1 MKSIYKLLIIV
12 FALLLTL
19 DVYAGG
25 GNRTGTGGAAQLLI
39 PVGPR
44 GIAMGESNI
53 STSYGVESLFW
64 NPAGVARM
72 GNSSTDVMF
81 SHMSYFAD
89 ISVEYGAVS
98 ANLEGFGAVSFS
110 LKTLSIGDILIT
122 TTQDP
127 DGTGATFSP
136 QMLTA
141 GLSYARQLTERISV
155 GLTANFVSETLGD
168 VDATGVAFNI
178 GVIYD
183 NLADISGLSMG
194 VVMKNIGPQMEF
206 TGSGLLRTAS
216 VDEFNR
222 PPQFLVI
229 DSAPFELPSTFE
241 IGLGYKPQIDEINS
255 LQFSGAFQNNNFSG
269 DEYKLGAEYGYN
281 NIFFARAGYQG
292 ALKVDSDEYIYGFTA
307 GAGIHYHLEGVEL
320 KFDYAYRDIQYFD
333 GNHIFALSLGF

>member
-1 MKSIYKLLIIV
+1 MKSIFKLLIIV

-53 STSYGVESLFW
+53 STGYGVESLFW

-72 GNSSTDVMF
+72 ESSTDVMF
-81 SHMSYFAD
+81 SHMTYIAD
-89 ISVEYGAVS
+89 IDVEYGAVS
-98 ANLEGFGAVSFS
+98 TDIEGFGVVSFS
-110 LKTLSIGDILIT
+110 LKTLSIGEILIT

-141 GLSYARQLTERISV
+141 GVSYARQLTERISV
-155 GLTANFVSETLGD
+155 GLTANLISETLGD

-183 NLADISGLSMG
+183 DLADINGLSMG
-194 VVMKNIGPQMEF
+194 VVMKNIGPQMQF

-222 PPQFLVI
+222 PPQILVI

-241 IGLGYKPQIDEINS
+241 IGLGYKPKIDEINS
-255 LQFSGAFQNNNFSG
+255 VQFSGAFQNNNFSG

-292 ALKVDSDEYIYGFTA
+292 ALKVDGDEYIYGFTA
-307 GAGIHYHLEGVEL
+307 GAGIHYDLEGISL
-320 KFDYAYRDIQYFD
+320 KVDYAYRAVQYFE
-333 GNHIFALSLGF
+333 GNHVFALSIGL